1 MSQLTTNKE
10 AIVFTIRQAL
20 PADLATV
27 REIGIASYLAHF
39 AELWQNQQALQAFLS
54 KDFAEQALEPSLQD
68 RDTCWLLAY
77 EGETPVG
84 FAKLNFDSLQAA
96 TATLGAELQ
105 KIYFLP
111 QFAGR
116 GYGER
121 LYAEIQ
127 RRAIERGQP
136 ILWLDVLKSNVAG
149 QRFYQRQG
157 MAIVGEESYT
167 SVSQSVAMWV
177 MAKDL

>member
-1 MSQLTTNKE
+1 M
-10 AIVFTIRQAL
+10 FTIRQAL
-20 PADLATV
+20 PADVATV
-27 REIGIASYLAHF
+27 REIGITSYVAHF
-39 AELWQNQQALQAFLS
+39 AELWQNPQELQAFLA
-54 KDFAEQALEPSLQD
+54 KDFSVDTLEQSLQNHQV
-68 RDTCWLLAY
+68 CWLLAY
-77 EGETPVG
+77 QAGTPIG
-84 FAKLNFDSLQAA
+84 FARLNFDSLLAA
-96 TATLGAELQ
+96 TATTGAELQ

-121 LYAEIQ
+121 LYAEVQ
-127 RRAIERGQP
+127 RRAIEKQQP

-177 MAKDL
+177 MAKNL

>member
-1 MSQLTTNKE
+1 
-10 AIVFTIRQAL
+10 
-20 PADLATV
+20 
-27 REIGIASYLAHF
+27 
-39 AELWQNQQALQAFLS
+39 
-54 KDFAEQALEPSLQD
+54 LQD

-84 FAKLNFDSLQAA
+84 FAKLNFDSLHAT

-121 LYAEIQ
+121 LYAEVQ

-136 ILWLDVLKSNVAG
+136 NLWLDVLKSNVAG

-157 MAIVGEESYT
+157 MTIVGEESYT

-177 MAKDL
+177 MAKNL

>member
-1 MSQLTTNKE
+1 M
-10 AIVFTIRQAL
+10 FTIRQAL

-27 REIGIASYLAHF
+27 REIGIASYVAHF
-39 AELWQNQQALQAFLS
+39 GELWQNPQELEAFLT
-54 KDFAEQALEPSLQD
+54 KDFAVQALEPSLQD

-77 EGETPVG
+77 EEETPVG
-84 FAKLNFDSLQAA
+84 FAKVNFDRLLAA

-116 GYGER
+116 AYGEQ
-121 LYAEIQ
+121 LYAEVQ
-127 RRAIERGQP
+127 RRAIGRQQQ

-177 MAKDL
+177 MAKTL